1 MADIVLT
8 DKITYKRLVTAGNDD
23 FFYEDID
30 VAGAMLELP
39 AATGDIDTSDQL
51 TVFEAYQKVFVINGA
66 KLKVADFRNIK
77 LTHTELTTAHAQGD
91 ILTQAGAGGAT
102 AIVDFTSADKLATYC
117 FVTGG
122 TWNVTAAVI
131 GSGSGT
137 GFTPTA
143 INGMLTHAVLT
154 TVHASGDVLTQA
166 VTEAKMTVEYSNALK
181 TQTWGRIT
189 TGTFNLTNAVSTNGS
204 GTAFTPTAVDT
215 SPPLWYDYT
224 VEPGGAAGSLPDAA
238 YLGCLF
244 LGSVYLA
251 GDPDYPNQWYKSR
264 QTNPFDYAYIS
275 LDAQSA
281 TAGGNP
287 NIGEIGDIIR
297 ALIPYSDD
305 YMVVGCADSMWYMV
319 GDPAAGGKPYELDL
333 TVGTYGAKSWCLD
346 GVGTLYFWGTNGV
359 YKTTVPGKPECVS
372 EQSLPDLVKDED
384 ASPKSHRI
392 TMAYDRRRG
401 GVLICITKLSD
412 GTNSNYFYSLKTEG
426 FFPESYP
433 EECGAYSLFYYAA
446 NDNDYKDL
454 LVGCKD
460 GYIRKFDSSKSSD
473 DIGGVTDK
481 LIDSY
486 ITFGPLKLGNEN
498 QEGILSSIA
507 AITTGSR
514 VGTALIDSSALT
526 CKVWTGLAPDDVDEW
541 MLLNSTPTMVATIT
555 APGRS
560 RGGTIKRPV
569 RGMYVGVRLGNN
581 TADQTWGLEN
591 IVLEGGPSGKV

>member
-1 MADIVLT
+1 MAVSITDIT
-8 DKITYKRLVTAGNDD
+8 TYKRLVAIGNDD
-23 FFYEDID
+23 LYFEDID
-30 VAGAMLELP
+30 VAGSMIELP
-39 AATGDIDTSDQL
+39 VATGDIDTSDQL
-51 TVFEAYQKVFVINGA
+51 TMFEAYQKVFVINGTN
-66 KLKVADFRNIK
+66 LKVADFRNIK
-77 LTHTELTTAHAQGD
+77 LTHTALTTAHAQGD
-91 ILTQAGAGGAT
+91 ILKQATSGALMVVDSTNAT
-102 AIVDFTSADKLATYC
+102 KTATYG
-117 FVTGG
+117 FVTKD
-122 TWNVTAAVI
+122 TWNTTNSVT
-131 GSGSGT
+131 GDGNGT
-137 GFTPTA
+137 SFTPTG
-143 INGMLTHAVLT
+143 INGMLTHAALAT
-154 TVHASGDVLTQA
+154 THSSGDKLTQA

-181 TQTWGRIT
+181 TQTWGVIT
-189 TGTFNLTNAVSTNGS
+189 TGTFNTTNTVSTNGS
-204 GTAFTPTAVDT
+204 GTAFTPTVTDT
-215 SPPLWYDYT
+215 SPPLWYDY
-224 VEPGGAAGSLPDAA
+224 VVHPDGASGSLPDAA

-244 LGSVYLA
+244 LGSIYLA

-305 YMVVGCADSMWYMV
+305 HLVIGCAGSMWYMV

-333 TVGTYGAKSWCLD
+333 TVGMFGAKSWCMD

-359 YKTTVPGKPECVS
+359 YKTTIPGKPECIS
-372 EQSLPDLVKDED
+372 EQSLPDLVNDED
-384 ASPKSHRI
+384 ANPTTHRI
-392 TMAYDRRRG
+392 TMSYDRKRS
-401 GVLICITKLSD
+401 GVLICITLLSD

-433 EECGAYSLFYYAA
+433 EECGAYSLFYYDA
-446 NDNDYKDL
+446 NDNDYKGM

-473 DIGGVTDK
+473 DIGATDEA
-481 LIDSY
+481 IDSY

-498 QEGILSSIA
+498 QEGILSSIT

-541 MLLNSTPTMVATIT
+541 MLLNSTPAMAATIT
-555 APGRS
+555 APGRG

-569 RGMYVGVRLGNN
+569 RGMYAGVRLGNN
-581 TADQTWGLEN
+581 TKDQTWGFEN